1 MAAPVVQFASI
12 SPWLWQTGWNAPD
25 AIINGNVL
33 GGPGTDT
40 LVLGGEGTGSFNV
53 GAIGLGLQY
62 QSFEIFLKE
71 GGSHWTLTGTT
82 AAVTPWTINQGTLA
96 ISSDANLAQPP
107 SGEPRLRRRHAAGAR
122 KLHQQ
127 SRGRAERRRRIS
139 GTDGDIATLA
149 GAIGG
154 GGGLNKIGTGT
165 PMLTVPT
172 PIPAPPPSMP
182 ARSWSTARSP
192 TRR

>member
-96 ISSDANLAQPP
+96 ISSDANLGAP
-107 SGEPRLRRRHAAGAR
+107 SGGLAFGGGTLQALASFTSNRTVTLNAGGPVACWPSRHARRHDRRPRRPSPRLA
-122 KLHQQ
+122 
-127 SRGRAERRRRIS
+127 
-139 GTDGDIATLA
+139 
-149 GAIGG
+149 
-154 GGGLNKIGTGT
+154 
-165 PMLTVPT
+165 
-172 PIPAPPPSMP
+172 PAPW
-182 ARSWSTARSP
+182 R
-192 TRR
+192 